1 MPTEVLDAI
10 AWALHGRVESTIEIL
25 EACPGSI
32 GEGCLGLPWFVDVQ
46 VGRAYAN
53 DYGKFQ
59 CAVVLAS
66 NGGKVPRNF
75 VANISLKLQPS

>member
-1 MPTEVLDAI
+1 MPTEGLDAV
-10 AWALHGRVESTIEIL
+10 ASAPHGRVESTIEIL

-59 CAVVLAS
+59 CAIVLVS

-75 VANISLKLQPS
+75 VSNISLKLQIS